1 MTDKLFVATEGE
13 HVVECICGDCGNS
26 LEVLVYHE
34 DYMEFIVTRSAPG
47 REAKI
52 SLIVGP
58 KGIEVLKSIF
68 KDM

>member
-13 HVVECICGDCGNS
+13 HVVECICGVCANS
-26 LEVLVYHE
+26 LEVFVYHE
-34 DYMEFIVTRSAPG
+34 DEIEFIVTRSSPG

-52 SLIVGP
+52 SLVVGP